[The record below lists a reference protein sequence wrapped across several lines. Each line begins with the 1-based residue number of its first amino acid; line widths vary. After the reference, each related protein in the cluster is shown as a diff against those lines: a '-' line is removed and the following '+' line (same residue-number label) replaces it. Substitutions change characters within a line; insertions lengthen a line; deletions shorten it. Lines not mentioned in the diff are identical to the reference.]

1 MRMRRD
7 DRSMAGGAWG
17 ERKMREKITNQ
28 TSYLASL
35 AADLAPSKLL
45 SWKWGW
51 LWWAVGIQ
59 AITDALFSS
68 SLEETWRQK
77 NVC

>member
-1 MRMRRD
+1 
-7 DRSMAGGAWG
+7 MAGGAWG

-35 AADLAPSKLL
+35 AADLAPSRLL

-51 LWWAVGIQ
+51 LWWTVGIQ
-59 AITDALFSS
+59 AIMDAFLLLLLSRK
-68 SLEETWRQK
+68 LGGRGMCAK
-77 NVC
+77 IPGMVY